1 MQTIDS
7 ENEQH
12 QVSNETDD
20 SCSVVT
26 SPYFGV
32 KDTAVR
38 NRDSKAAKIT
48 HPSDGMI
55 ALALSGKGSFHSNS
69 SYVPIPT
76 ILILNP
82 AVRLTVYK
90 YLDDTIVKTKI
101 CSLSRRER
109 HLLQAVAATKATQS
123 TLQRLM

>member
-1 MQTIDS
+1 MKRHDS
-7 ENEQH
+7 EGAK
-12 QVSNETDD
+12 
-20 SCSVVT
+20 SV
-26 SPYFGV
+26 Y
-32 KDTAVR
+32 
-38 NRDSKAAKIT
+38 
-48 HPSDGMI
+48 PSDGMI
-55 ALALSGKGSFHSNS
+55 ALALSGKGSFHSDS

-109 HLLQAVAATKATQS
+109 QLLQAVAATKATQS